1 MSITFDIVTMPPKSQ
16 EASQMH
22 VNEINRMN
30 HDQQQV
36 ASQFQNQVQHNAER
50 AIRREKAENE
60 QLKNEEREQKKRK
73 KKQNNASK
81 SGSSKEK
88 TAEEHKTGDPMSHFD
103 MKI

>member
-30 HDQQQV
+30 HDQQQM

-50 AIRREKAENE
+50 TIRREKAENE
-60 QLKNEEREQKKRK
+60 QLKNDEKEQKKRK
-73 KKQNNASK
+73 KKQN
-81 SGSSKEK
+81 GSSKVNTSNEK
-88 TAEEHKTGDPMSHFD
+88 KTTNPKTGESMSHFD
-103 MKI
+103 IKI